1 VQALAGSEAYT
12 AGFIRCAT
20 QSARPS
26 ASLLYWVSAYWVAPL
41 ESVCVLTRAFAS
53 YATSTASAGVKFD
66 QALSPWPP
74 VVPV

>member
-1 VQALAGSEAYT
+1 
-12 AGFIRCAT
+12 
-20 QSARPS
+20 
-26 ASLLYWVSAYWVAPL
+26 
-41 ESVCVLTRAFAS
+41 LTRAFAS